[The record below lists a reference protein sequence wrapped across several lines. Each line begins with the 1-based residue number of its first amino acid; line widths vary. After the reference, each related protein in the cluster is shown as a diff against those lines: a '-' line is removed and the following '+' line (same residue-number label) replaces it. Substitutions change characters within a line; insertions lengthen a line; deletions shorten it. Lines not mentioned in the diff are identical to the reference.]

1 MGWVIIPAIIVF
13 LAFLAVCAGI
23 KIADYA
29 MTGSRQTHDEAIK
42 WQSEHYDISWF
53 DRDRLVNYTVA
64 GYEGYELH
72 VSLYPADTPS
82 DKYMIISHGY
92 TDNRFG
98 NLKYMRLYL
107 PLGYNIII
115 YDLRGHGE
123 NAPAPTTY
131 GIYEAK
137 DLMCVIDDTK
147 KRYDVGTLGLH
158 GESLGAATT
167 VTSLKYLPPVDFA
180 VADCPF
186 ADIKNVLKKGL
197 KDSAIAP
204 LVIALGS
211 FGAQLKYHLSFND
224 MTPVDAVKDN
234 LVPLLLIHGTEDEL
248 IAPSNSQR
256 IYDATK
262 GMKDICYIDKASH
275 AMSVIVD
282 YETYDSTLKGF
293 LQKVFQEKQ

>member
-1 MGWVIIPAIIVF
+1 MGWMIIPAVIVF
-13 LAFLAVCAGI
+13 LAFAAVCVGI

-29 MTGSRQTHDEAIK
+29 MTGARQTHEEALK
-42 WQSEHYDISWF
+42 WQSEHYDTSWF
-53 DRDRLVNYTVA
+53 DMDKLVNYTVS

-72 VSLYPADTPS
+72 VSYYPADTPS
-82 DKYMIISHGY
+82 DKYVIISHGY

-123 NAPAPTTY
+123 NAPAATTY
-131 GIYEAK
+131 GIREAV
-137 DLMCVIDDTK
+137 DLMHVIDDTVN
-147 KRYDVGTLGLH
+147 RYNPGVLGLH

-167 VTSLKYLPPVDFA
+167 VTCLKYLPPVDFA

-197 KDSAIAP
+197 KDSPFSPVI
-204 LVIALGS
+204 IALGS
-211 FGAQLKYHLSFND
+211 FGAQLKYHVSFSD
-224 MTPVDAVKDN
+224 MTPVDAVTENKI
-234 LVPLLLIHGTEDEL
+234 PLLLMHGTADDFIVPE
-248 IAPSNSQR
+248 NSQR

-262 GMKDICYIDKASH
+262 GPKKICFIENAGH
-275 AMSVIVD
+275 AASVIVD
-282 YETYDSTLKGF
+282 LDKYNETLKGF
-293 LQKVFQEKQ
+293 LQETGCD